1 MSKTSFIFA
10 LTFISGLAL
19 NIPTPLEVLLLIMGV
34 DIALGILHSIKKHD
48 LCSKCMQEG
57 LLRKAAVILI
67 IFALYAFDK
76 EYSKMIRFEIANAA
90 VFAFTIRELLS
101 IIENAAKLGAPIPE
115 WLRQRLRVFEAQ
127 QEKDN
132 EES

>member
-1 MSKTSFIFA
+1 MGFFA
-10 LTFISGLAL
+10 IAL
-19 NIPTPLEVLLLIMGV
+19 FTGIALQIPTPLEVLLMIMGV
-34 DIALGILHSIKKHD
+34 DIGLGILYAIKKHD
-48 LCSKCMQEG
+48 LSSKIMQGG

-76 EYSKMIRFEIANAA
+76 EYSKIIRFEIANAA

-115 WLRQRLRVFEAQ
+115 WLRQRLRGFEVQ
-127 QEKDN
+127 QERDH
-132 EES
+132 EEN